1 MNRKLVAAT
10 AAGAAVLAALLT
22 FAADRSSAETQ
33 LPEKAA
39 QKVAVGALPATP
51 ASRAA
56 IEAEITQM
64 FGLVP
69 VMFTLVPDDEIELE
83 WRLFKK
89 VQFDPGPVPNK
100 YRELIGLGISATT
113 RCQYCIAYHT
123 EVAKMFGATDAEIEA
138 TVHYAKSSA
147 GWSAYLNGMEVDL
160 AQFKREVRS
169 ATAYSRAQ
177 AEKAKKP

>member
-10 AAGAAVLAALLT
+10 AAGAVVLGALLT
-22 FAADRSSAETQ
+22 VAAGRSSAAEQ
-33 LPEKAA
+33 VAEKAA
-39 QKVAVGALPATP
+39 QKVALPP
-51 ASRAA
+51 AAPVSRAA

-69 VMFTLVPDDEIELE
+69 VMFTLVPDDELELE

-123 EVAKMFGATDAEIEA
+123 EVARMFGATDAEIEA

-160 AQFKREVRS
+160 AQFKREVRT
-169 ATAYSRAQ
+169 ATAYSKAQ
-177 AEKAKKP
+177 AAKAKKP

>member
-1 MNRKLVAAT
+1 MNRKLVAAS
-10 AAGAAVLAALLT
+10 AAGAVVLATLLT
-22 FAADRSSAETQ
+22 VAADRSSASTQ
-33 LPEKAA
+33 VPEKAA
-39 QKVAVGALPATP
+39 QKVAVAP

-56 IEAEITQM
+56 VEAEITQM

-69 VMFTLVPDDEIELE
+69 VMFKLVPDDELELE

-100 YRELIGLGISATT
+100 YRELIGLGIAATT
-113 RCQYCIAYHT
+113 KCQYCIAYHA
-123 EVAKMFGATDAEIEA
+123 EVARMFGATDAEIEA

-160 AQFKREVRS
+160 AQFKREVRA
-169 ATAYSRAQ
+169 ATAYSKAQ

>member
-1 MNRKLVAAT
+1 MNRTLVATAT
-10 AAGAAVLAALLT
+10 AGAVVFTSLLVLAGSTSSGAAPIPENAPQAVAA
-22 FAADRSSAETQ
+22 
-33 LPEKAA
+33 
-39 QKVAVGALPATP
+39 GPAP
-51 ASRAA
+51 LSRAA

-69 VMFTLVPDDEIELE
+69 VMFTLVPDDELELE

-160 AQFKREVRS
+160 AQFQREVRA
-169 ATAYSRAQ
+169 ATAYGKAQ
-177 AEKAKKP
+177 AAKAKKN

>member
-1 MNRKLVAAT
+1 MNLRLAAT
-10 AAGAAVLAALLT
+10 VTAGAVVLASLALLAGGASSG
-22 FAADRSSAETQ
+22 AAPI
-33 LPEKAA
+33 PEKPA
-39 QKVAVGALPATP
+39 QAVSTPPPAP
-51 ASRAA
+51 SRAA

-100 YRELIGLGISATT
+100 YRELLGLGISATT

-123 EVAKMFGATDAEIEA
+123 EVARMFGATDAEIEA

-160 AQFKREVRS
+160 AQFKREVRT
-169 ATAYSRAQ
+169 ATAYSKAQ
-177 AEKAKKP
+177 AAKAR

>member
-1 MNRKLVAAT
+1 
-10 AAGAAVLAALLT
+10 
-22 FAADRSSAETQ
+22 
-33 LPEKAA
+33 
-39 QKVAVGALPATP
+39 
-51 ASRAA
+51 
-56 IEAEITQM
+56 M

-69 VMFTLVPDDEIELE
+69 VMFTLVPDDELELE

-123 EVAKMFGATDAEIEA
+123 EVARMFGATDAEIEA

-177 AEKAKKP
+177 GEKAKKN

>member
-1 MNRKLVAAT
+1 MNRKLIAAT
-10 AAGAAVLAALLT
+10 AAGAVAVASLLALSGSASSG
-22 FAADRSSAETQ
+22 AAPI
-33 LPEKAA
+33 PEKPA
-39 QKVAVGALPATP
+39 QAVNASPAP
-51 ASRAA
+51 LSRAA

-69 VMFTLVPDDEIELE
+69 VMFTLVPDDELELE

-113 RCQYCIAYHT
+113 KCQYCIAYHT
-123 EVAKMFGATDAEIEA
+123 EVARMFGATDAEIEA

-160 AQFKREVRS
+160 GQFKREVRA